1 MSPRLG
7 RSSELLACV
16 FVQSSILNRS
26 VWCSN
31 TLALSSSVC
40 VHLRVRVSRAVHG
53 NDSYTLFFF
62 FFQDITKSHEE
73 VTKTCGVGR
82 AECTTETCLYGDKWN
97 VAVVFFF
104 DSQRSRTTKRRKK
117 NRINGTKEKMG
128 WIRRYCSNA
137 KKGGVD
143 PRAAKTWVDF
153 LKAGNKFVEENSGW
167 IGYDGVYVCVPCRTV
182 CVWQVLWP
190 CREEGDGHVLKE
202 LRQSPLL
209 LPFSY
214 SDVFVFNI
222 PTYF

>member
-1 MSPRLG
+1 MSPSLG

-62 FFQDITKSHEE
+62 FPRYHEE
-73 VTKTCGVGR
+73 SRRSHKNLWRRKSRVHNWDLPLR
-82 AECTTETCLYGDKWN
+82 RQMERSSR
-97 VAVVFFF
+97 FF
-104 DSQRSRTTKRRKK
+104 SIAKEVERRREEKK